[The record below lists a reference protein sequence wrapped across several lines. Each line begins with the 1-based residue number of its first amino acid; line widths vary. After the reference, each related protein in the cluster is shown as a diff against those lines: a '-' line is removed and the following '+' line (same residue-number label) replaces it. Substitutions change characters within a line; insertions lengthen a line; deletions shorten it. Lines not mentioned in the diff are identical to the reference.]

1 MTKVPSNR
9 DQSPAGDPAGSPA
22 ISLAAWEARQLE
34 HATAIETQT
43 ANARHGILLGNGY
56 FSLTPMDEQPG
67 REWEASN
74 SFTSWSITAG
84 KIMTK
89 HGEWVEA
96 PIPSGKP
103 ALLIGAAIA
112 TKIRAIVKAGGN
124 PLEGIGLEDTQRAL
138 AADLGYGSSGG
149 RTHQQLTRQV
159 TGFAVATL
167 HMAEWGPADEDGG
180 RHYDHTAT
188 TLAKKVRLYVPGWGD
203 VLDGLDSHILPNQI
217 LVDLATDTTTPPARL
232 DALARMSGALPIQVA
247 SWLEKVL
254 YSIQNGPHRERRF
267 EWKQLYEEITHGY
280 AAPANFRRKFLAALD
295 EVAATRRIHG
305 DGIPTNFE
313 VERVTGR
320 RGGGTRLV
328 IRRSPL
334 LRRTADEL

>member
-1 MTKVPSNR
+1 MTNVPSDN
-9 DQSPAGDPAGSPA
+9 DQSQASEPA

-34 HATAIETQT
+34 HASAIERQE
-43 ANARHGILLGNGY
+43 ASARHGILLGNGY
-56 FSLTPMDEQPG
+56 FSLTPMDEQAG
-67 REWEASN
+67 REWGASN
-74 SFTSWSITAG
+74 SFTSWSISAG

-112 TKIRAIVKAGGN
+112 TKIRAVVKAGGN
-124 PLEGIGLEDTQRAL
+124 PLDGIGLEDTQRSL
-138 AADLGYGSSGG
+138 AADLGYSSSGG
-149 RTHQQLTRQV
+149 RQHRELTRQV
-159 TGFAVATL
+159 TAFAVSTL
-167 HMAEWGPADEDGG
+167 HIAEWGPADEDGG
-180 RHYDHTAT
+180 RHYEHTAT
-188 TLAKKVRLYVPGWGD
+188 TLARKVRVYVPGWGN
-203 VLDGLDSHILPNQI
+203 VLDGMDSHLIPNQP
-217 LVDLATDTTTPPARL
+217 LVDLAMDPTTPPGRL
-232 DALARMSGALPIQVA
+232 DALARMSGAFPIQVA

-254 YSIQNGPHRERRF
+254 YSIQDGPHRERRF
-267 EWKQLYEEITHGY
+267 EWKQLYDELTHGY
-280 AAPANFRRKFLAALD
+280 THPKNFRHRFLAALD

-313 VERVTGR
+313 VEQVPGR

-334 LRRTADEL
+334 LRRAADEL